1 MVLTGTMKNA
11 AKISESTP
19 QPLPEALFR
28 SWRWEDGAFASCD
41 TVPISDRGFRYGM
54 SVFES
59 LRITQGRAEFFEP
72 HFARLI
78 QACVD
83 RDFAVEE
90 SALRAAA
97 PLFEE
102 SQLSGF
108 ARIYVTGGDGPPSA
122 PATQPRVLVFLESRT
137 PPDPEDPMEIGLH
150 DESCHPLFG
159 GLKTANYWF
168 NADALTQAR
177 RRGLN
182 ETLLFND
189 HAELVSATMAN
200 VFLVIGDDLH
210 TPRRSSGS
218 RSGVIRE
225 WVINRRKVQERRLRR
240 EDVLA
245 ADEIFLTNSWIGV
258 HPVATVEGRPLGPRR
273 VGPRLAAELERQR
286 EEPSS

>member
-1 MVLTGTMKNA
+1 MPAEG
-11 AKISESTP
+11 
-19 QPLPEALFR
+19 LFQG
-28 SWRWEDGAFASCD
+28 WRWENGAFVICD
-41 TVPISDRGFRYGM
+41 SVPISDRGFRYGM

-59 LRITQGRAEFFEP
+59 IRVTRGCAEFFEP

-83 RDFAVEE
+83 RDFAFDE
-90 SALRAAA
+90 SAFQAVPA
-97 PLFEE
+97 LFEE
-102 SQLSGF
+102 SKRSGF
-108 ARIYVTGGDGPPSA
+108 ARIYVTGGDGPPAA
-122 PATQPRVLVFLESRT
+122 PAERPRILVILEERT
-137 PPDPEDPMEIGLH
+137 PPDPEDPLEIGLH
-150 DESCHPLFG
+150 DETYQAIFG

-168 NADALTQAR
+168 NADALAQAR
-177 RRGLN
+177 KKGFD

-210 TPRRSSGS
+210 TPRRSSGA
-218 RSGVIRE
+218 RAGVIRE

-258 HPVATVEGRPLGPRR
+258 HPVATLEGRPLGPRN
-273 VGPRLAAELERQR
+273 VGSRLVAELERRR
-286 EEPSS
+286 E